1 MEIVPTSIA
10 ESICGT
16 SCLGL
21 SGQKNGDITCRME
34 GSGQISSLGLRDL
47 GVPPSKNVNFN
58 CSFHVAV
65 KRALRPRFMPAA
77 RRVIRLLSCPSV
89 PNRIRCRRAPVWGA
103 ALRVASAESRCLSF
117 WGCSRS
123 GEGGGQGRP
132 EQPRHQNQPLSSR
145 LSRTS
150 CMAHSIW
157 AAWARVRVPVRSA
170 WAGRT
175 DTVSILAAD

>member
-103 ALRVASAESRCLSF
+103 ALRVAPSHGDETIDLNCPTQKDRHLLKADACPFGAAPVPGRGEARGGRNSPVTRTSRCPL
-117 WGCSRS
+117 GCPEPPAWRTAS
-123 GEGGGQGRP
+123 GRP
-132 EQPRHQNQPLSSR
+132 GP
-145 LSRTS
+145 
-150 CMAHSIW
+150 
-157 AAWARVRVPVRSA
+157 
-170 WAGRT
+170 G
-175 DTVSILAAD
+175 